1 MAPNLRGALL
11 ALVAF
16 FLFSAHDVVVKY
28 LGGSYAPVQI
38 VFFSVLF
45 SFPLATLMAV
55 GDRTDANLRPAHPGW
70 MAARMA
76 AAVVTGL
83 SAFYAFSN
91 LPLAQVYAILFATP
105 LLITVLSIPV
115 LGEVVR
121 VRRWAAVIVGLCGVL
136 IVLRPGAAPMEL
148 GHLAALTAATGSAV
162 ASLVA
167 RKIGRDERPV
177 VMMLF
182 PLFGNIAVMGALL
195 PFVYRPMPGI
205 DLAAQALM
213 AGLAFVSS
221 LLIILAYRAGEAVV
235 VAPMQYSQIVWASIY
250 GALFFDERTD
260 LWTAAGAAVIIASG
274 IYILLRE
281 SSGSAHRPNLES
293 RSRATIP
300 AAPRLPGI
308 GGLPGRSR
316 ARPER
321 DDVKRV

>member
-28 LGGSYAPVQI
+28 LGASYAPVQI

-121 VRRWAAVIVGLCGVL
+121 IRRWAAVVVGLCGVL
-136 IVLRPGAAPMEL
+136 IVLRPGAQPLET

-162 ASLVA
+162 ASIIA
-167 RKIGRDERPV
+167 RRIGRDERPV
-177 VMMLF
+177 VMVLF
-182 PLFGNIAVMGALL
+182 PLLANLAVMGALL
-195 PFVYRPMPGI
+195 PLVYRPMPGV

-213 AGLAFVSS
+213 AGLAFGAS
-221 LLIILAYRAGEAVV
+221 LLVILAYRAGEAVV
-235 VAPMQYSQIVWASIY
+235 VAPMQYSQIVWASVY
-250 GALFFDERTD
+250 GALFFDERLD
-260 LWTAAGAAVIIASG
+260 AWTAAGASVIIASG
-274 IYILLRE
+274 IYILFREGRPDASANRPVLRT
-281 SSGSAHRPNLES
+281 
-293 RSRATIP
+293 RSRYYTGTF
-300 AAPRLPGI
+300 PRISAFLRGD
-308 GGLPGRSR
+308 RD
-316 ARPER
+316 ER
-321 DDVKRV
+321 

>member
-1 MAPNLRGALL
+1 MAPNMRGALL
-11 ALVAF
+11 ALAAF

-121 VRRWAAVIVGLCGVL
+121 IRRWAAVVLGLCGVL
-136 IVLRPGAAPMEL
+136 IVLRPGAQPLET

-162 ASLVA
+162 ASIIA
-167 RKIGRDERPV
+167 RRIGRDERPV
-177 VMMLF
+177 VMVLF
-182 PLFGNIAVMGALL
+182 PLLANLAVMGALL
-195 PFVYRPMPGI
+195 PLVYRPMPGL

-213 AGLAFVSS
+213 AGLAFAAS
-221 LLIILAYRAGEAVV
+221 LLVILAYRAAEAVV
-235 VAPMQYSQIVWASIY
+235 VAPMQYSQIVWASVY
-250 GALFFDERTD
+250 GALFFGERLD
-260 LWTAAGAAVIIASG
+260 AWTAAGAAVIIASG

-281 SSGSAHRPNLES
+281 GRPDASANRPVLRT
-293 RSRATIP
+293 RSRYYTGTF
-300 AAPRLPGI
+300 PRI
-308 GGLPGRSR
+308 GAFLRGDRD
-316 ARPER
+316 ER
-321 DDVKRV
+321 